1 MLERLKRVNARQP
14 AEEDVRVR
22 VSVLVAV
29 LAAAL
34 AVVQE
39 GVGGPAFKLLVVA
52 GLPAVYWYSWRTRH
66 RQGFVVKLVVAA
78 GAILALGWFLHSIA
92 AQPDGTV
99 ADAAVPLAQLLLL
112 IQVLHGLDV
121 PARRDL
127 LFSLLSSA
135 VLMAVAGVL
144 SVSIGLAPYLLVWA
158 VAATCAL
165 VLAHRSELSEVPAL
179 APVRGRGLTRRGWLR
194 PVSAVMALTLVGGL
208 GLFFVVPP
216 AGTSRALLFPAQIL
230 QHLPLPL
237 PGELSNPSLGS
248 GDPGFSSGT
257 RKGRHATASPFG
269 YFGFSN
275 TVDLAVRGR
284 PNHTVVMRVRAAKA
298 ALWRGQTFDVW
309 NGRTWTN
316 SDQACTVRRSSPCT
330 ESLDGS
336 LPLVVPPPTEGGFEF
351 IHGSELVQTFYV
363 AKPGPNLIFGAAPI
377 SELYFPDRP
386 VYELPDGT
394 IRAGVDVG
402 KGTVYTVVSRP
413 PAVDADGLRRADGN
427 SNGTPLAIA
436 RRYAVPPVI
445 TPRVQDLAQQATG
458 GASTTYD
465 KVIAL
470 EQWMARNTSYT
481 LDIPPL
487 PRGADPV
494 DQFLFVDRRGFCEQ
508 IATSLAVMLRSL
520 GVPARV
526 VAGYAPGL
534 RNPFTGLFEVRASDA
549 HLWTEVWFP
558 GVGWQSFDP
567 TAVVPLAGENSGGK
581 AGTGLATYL
590 SAELAHVPGW
600 LEIALAA
607 AGVLAVASVGAV
619 HLRRRRARKRLVRPQ
634 SWAEQSLT
642 RLEQAGAARGRPRH
656 DNETVYEYAAALRG
670 LTDPNEPVDRVA
682 VLVSRA
688 AFSQDGVADEER
700 RWVDE
705 VLEGLASDSRRRT
718 TTPMLASGPRGDV
731 R

>member
-1 MLERLKRVNARQP
+1 MSRETVLERLKRVNARQP
-14 AEEDVRVR
+14 AEEDLRVR
-22 VSVLVAV
+22 VSVLAAA
-29 LAAAL
+29 LTAAL
-34 AVVQE
+34 AVVQQ
-39 GVGGPAFKLLVVA
+39 GVGGPGFKLLVVA
-52 GLPAVYWYSWRTRH
+52 GLPAAYWYSWRTRH
-66 RQGFVVKLVVAA
+66 RQGFTVKLIVAA

-92 AQPDGTV
+92 AQPDGTF

-135 VLMAVAGVL
+135 VLIAVAGVL
-144 SVSIGLAPYLLVWA
+144 SVSIALAPYLLVWA
-158 VAATCAL
+158 LAATCAL
-165 VLAHRSELSEVPAL
+165 VRAHRSELSEVPLLPPAH
-179 APVRGRGLTRRGWLR
+179 AEDLTRRGWLR
-194 PVSAVMALTLVGGL
+194 PVSAVMALILAGGL
-208 GLFFVVPP
+208 GLFVVVPP

-248 GDPGFSSGT
+248 GDPAVPGT
-257 RKGRHATASPFG
+257 RKGRNATASPFG
-269 YFGFSN
+269 YFGFSSS
-275 TVDLAVRGR
+275 VDLAVRGR

-330 ESLDGS
+330 ESLDGP
-336 LPLVVPPPTEGGFEF
+336 LPIPVPPPTEGGFEF
-351 IHGSELVQTFYV
+351 THGSELVQTFYV
-363 AKPGPNLIFGAAPI
+363 VKPGPNLVFGAAPI

-394 IRAGVDVG
+394 VRAGVDVG
-402 KGTVYTVVSRP
+402 QGTAYTVVSRP
-413 PAVDADGLRRADGN
+413 PAVDAAALRRADGN
-427 SNGTPLAIA
+427 FHGTPPAIA
-436 RRYAVPPVI
+436 RRYAAPPVI
-445 TPRVQDLAQQATG
+445 TPRVRDLAQQAT
-458 GASTTYD
+458 ASATTTYD

-470 EQWMARNTSYT
+470 EQWMARNTTYT

-520 GVPARV
+520 GVPTRV

-567 TAVVPLAGENSGGK
+567 TAVVPLAGEDTGGT
-581 AGTGLATYL
+581 AGTGLGTYL
-590 SAELAHVPGW
+590 SAELARVPGW

-607 AGVLAVASVGAV
+607 AAALAVASVGALHV
-619 HLRRRRARKRLVRPQ
+619 KRRRAKKRLVRPQ
-634 SWAEQSLT
+634 SWAEQCLS
-642 RLEQAGAARGRPRH
+642 RLERAGAARGRPRN
-656 DNETVYEYAAALRG
+656 DSETVYEYAAALQG
-670 LTDPNEPVDRVA
+670 LTDPNRPVDRVA

-688 AFSQDGVADEER
+688 AFSEEGVADEER
-700 RWVDE
+700 RWVDD
-705 VLEGLASDSRRRT
+705 VLEGLASDSRPRT
-718 TTPMLASGPRGDV
+718 TTASASR
-731 R
+731 